1 MRFGR
6 TGFSLSGF
14 GLWRAKFK
22 PDRLSRLLK
31 KTTYSVILSKAKNL
45 SSIQAKEKK
54 ERFFGSLRMTTF

>member
-22 PDRLSRLLK
+22 PDRLNRLRK
-31 KTTYSVILSKAKNL
+31 KRLILSFRDKAKNL

-54 ERFFGSLRMTTF
+54 ERFFASLRMTTF